1 MKIGNIKLNSDVI
14 VAPMAGITD
23 LPYRLILRKFHSGL
37 IVSEMVSV
45 SALYYK
51 DKKTAQL
58 MRIEE
63 AEKPMALQIF
73 TADLDKL
80 EATMD
85 ILNAH
90 NNEILDF
97 NMGCPAPKIVNN
109 GEGSALMKTPEI
121 AEKLLTLAVK
131 KSTKP
136 VTVKF
141 RKGWD
146 DRSVNAVEF
155 AKMAESTGVSAIAI
169 HGRTR
174 AQQYSGK
181 ADWEI
186 IKAVKNAVNIPVIGN
201 GDIFTVDDAIQMKE
215 TTGCD
220 AVMIGRGIQGNPW
233 LLRQIETYLSSGET
247 IADPD
252 YHERLSVSLEHFEN
266 MVKYKGLH
274 IGILEMRKHAA
285 WYFKGVIHASNY
297 KNEINKATTAEQV
310 TSILRKAFDS
320 FDFSIADDYNKR
332 K

>member
-1 MKIGNIKLNSDVI
+1 MKIGNIELKSDVI

-58 MRIEE
+58 MHIEAVE
-63 AEKPMALQIF
+63 HPMALQVF
-73 TADLDKL
+73 TADADKL
-80 EATMD
+80 QSIMEQ
-85 ILNAH
+85 LNAH
-90 NNEILDF
+90 NNDILDF

-109 GEGSALMKTPEI
+109 GEGSALMKTPKL
-121 AEKLLTLAVK
+121 AEKLLKLAVK
-131 KSTKP
+131 HSTKP

-146 DRSVNAVEF
+146 DQSVNAVEF
-155 AKMAESTGVSAIAI
+155 AKMAEASGVNAIAI

-174 AQQYSGK
+174 EQQYSGK

-186 IKAVKNAVNIPVIGN
+186 IRAVKEAVRIPVIGN
-201 GDIFTVDDAIQMKE
+201 GDIFTVDDAIRMKD

-220 AVMIGRGIQGNPW
+220 AVMIGRGVQGNPW
-233 LLRQIETYLSSGET
+233 LTGQIDAYFRTGNKLIE
-247 IADPD
+247 PD
-252 YHERLSVSLEHFEN
+252 HREKLSVALEHFDN
-266 MVKYKGLH
+266 LTAYKGLH

-285 WYFKGVIHASNY
+285 WYFKGLAGAAAF
-297 KNEINKATTAEQV
+297 KNEINRATTAEEV
-310 TSILRKAFDS
+310 KSILNKAFE
-320 FDFSIADDYNKR
+320 
-332 K
+332 